1 MTADDKR
8 DHSPVQ
14 RAIVAGVLAA
24 KYAKARIAAG
34 ASIRE
39 QTGLWLRLR
48 SRTRPFRR
56 HLFKQSRALTQSAF
70 ELVTSWFN
78 RQRLGRGKR

>member
-1 MTADDKR
+1 MTADDQR

-14 RAIVAGVLAA
+14 RAIVAGMLQA
-24 KYAKARIAAG
+24 KYAKARIATG

-39 QTGLWLRLR
+39 QSGLWRRLR

-56 HLFKQSRALTQSAF
+56 HLSQRSRSLTQSV
-70 ELVTSWFN
+70 LDVVTSWF
-78 RQRLGRGKR
+78 RR